1 MAREE
6 DVSQLEQMGKGLGVD
21 PEGLFKN
28 AGMPSGGHFARREA
42 MKNAEKEAAAPVRPV
57 RLSTGLPRAAWATPA
72 CA

>member
-1 MAREE
+1 
-6 DVSQLEQMGKGLGVD
+6 MGKGLGVD